1 MKYNWI
7 AVIVLLCHTVQAQ
20 NNDSLLLQRA
30 QFNLSKSEI
39 RIGKLPNKPVYLRAK
54 YISFPAAMVAFG
66 FVSLELDA
74 LQNANKEVREE
85 ILEHNDKFHT
95 SIDNYLQFAPAAS
108 VYLLN
113 ASGIKGKHNFK
124 DRTILLGMST
134 LLMAGTVFSIKKIT
148 HQLRPDGSAYN
159 SFPSGHTAAAFSGAE
174 FMAQE
179 YRGHSPFLR
188 FSGYAMSTGTG
199 VLRMYNNKHWLTDV
213 ITGAGIGILSTKASY
228 WLFEKMKKKNSR
240 AIPAF

>member
-1 MKYNWI
+1 MKYYWLTGM
-7 AVIVLLCHTVQAQ
+7 VLLSQTVHAQ
-20 NNDSLLLQRA
+20 NSDSLLLQRA
-30 QFNLSKSEI
+30 QFNLSKSEVKI
-39 RIGKLPNKPVYLRAK
+39 SKLPNKPAYLRVK
-54 YISFPAAMVAFG
+54 YISFPIGMVAYG
-66 FVSLELDA
+66 FVSLEMDA

-85 ILEHNDKFHT
+85 ILEHNDRFHT
-95 SIDNYLQFAPAAS
+95 NIDNYLQFAPAAS

-134 LLMAGTVFSIKKIT
+134 LLMAGTVFSLKKIT

-240 AIPAF
+240 AVSAL

>member
-1 MKYNWI
+1 MKYYWF
-7 AVIVLLCHTVQAQ
+7 ASLVLFTQTVQAQ

-39 RIGKLPNKPVYLRAK
+39 KIGNLPNKPVYLRTK
-54 YISFPAAMVAFG
+54 YISFPVAMVAFG
-66 FVSLELDA
+66 FVGLQMDA
-74 LQNANKEVREE
+74 LQNINKDVREE

-95 SIDNYLQFAPAAS
+95 NIDNYLQFAPAAS

-134 LLMAGTVFSIKKIT
+134 LLMAGTVFSLKKLT
-148 HQLRPDGSAYN
+148 HQLRPNGSAYN

-240 AIPAF
+240 TVLPL